1 MMEKIYLTK
10 AGYEKLQNELERLK
24 TKIRRRISEEIGK
37 ARALGDISENAEYDA
52 AKEAQGLNEK
62 RILEIEYKL
71 TNAEIIDESRMS
83 SDEALIGATVKL
95 LDMATNDKESYTL
108 VSEAESDFAKGRI
121 SVSSPVG
128 KALLGRK
135 QGEIVTI
142 EVPAGV
148 LRYKITEIIRQG

>member
-62 RILEIEYKL
+62 RISEIEYKL

-148 LRYKITEIIRQG
+148 LRYKITKIIRQG